1 MCALD
6 VCVLDECVYSSFGMQ
21 LAASCWSATRN
32 MPTAQEVREY
42 LEHHGIQAAVNAAVN
57 GALQSRSPNPLE
69 FISDFLIA
77 KGREVASGGD
87 TAGVPA
93 PATAVSDAGKDATA
107 ALIPNSAAGDASQ
120 VEKDAAAQR

>member
-1 MCALD
+1 MCYA
-6 VCVLDECVYSSFGMQ
+6 VCLFVCLSICLCRYIVC
-21 LAASCWSATRN
+21 ASPN

-42 LEHHGIQAAVNAAVN
+42 HGIQVAVNAAVN

-93 PATAVSDAGKDATA
+93 PATAVSDAGKDAAA

>member
-1 MCALD
+1 MCYA
-6 VCVLDECVYSSFGMQ
+6 VCLFVCLSICLCRYIVC
-21 LAASCWSATRN
+21 ASPN

-42 LEHHGIQAAVNAAVN
+42 LEHHGIQVAVNAAVN

-93 PATAVSDAGKDATA
+93 PATAVSDAGKDAAA

>member
-1 MCALD
+1 MLV
-6 VCVLDECVYSSFGMQ
+6 VCLSFGTHPE

-57 GALQSRSPNPLE
+57 GALQSRSPKPLE

-87 TAGVPA
+87 TTGVA

>member
-1 MCALD
+1 
-6 VCVLDECVYSSFGMQ
+6 
-21 LAASCWSATRN
+21 

-77 KGREVASGGD
+77 KGHEVSSGGD
-87 TAGVPA
+87 TTGVPA
-93 PATAVSDAGKDATA
+93 PTTAVSDAGEDAA
-107 ALIPNSAAGDASQ
+107 ALITAAAGDASQ
-120 VEKDAAAQR
+120 AEKDAAAQR

>member
-1 MCALD
+1 
-6 VCVLDECVYSSFGMQ
+6 
-21 LAASCWSATRN
+21 

-77 KGREVASGGD
+77 KGHEVSSGGD
-87 TAGVPA
+87 TTGVPA
-93 PATAVSDAGKDATA
+93 PTTAVSDAGKDAA
-107 ALIPNSAAGDASQ
+107 ALIPNADAAAGDASQ
-120 VEKDAAAQR
+120 AEKDAAAQR

>member
-1 MCALD
+1 
-6 VCVLDECVYSSFGMQ
+6 
-21 LAASCWSATRN
+21 
-32 MPTAQEVREY
+32 MPTAQEVRQY
-42 LEHHGIQAAVNAAVN
+42 LEHHGIQVAVNAAVN

-93 PATAVSDAGKDATA
+93 SATAVSDAGKDAAA
-107 ALIPNSAAGDASQ
+107 ALNQNAAASDASQ
-120 VEKDAAAQR
+120 AEMDAVAQR